1 MNLRLCVIELVP
13 FEGQDE
19 NSLVRVNSISRMEER
34 ENVCKSN
41 LQLPKKR
48 KRKYFNKNL
57 ERFF

>member
-34 ENVCKSN
+34 MCASQICNFQK
-41 LQLPKKR
+41 